1 MELDRS
7 VNGLRMV
14 SGSNSHHSQIFDT
27 LDPLTVLKC
36 KLRGYSHAPRA
47 PSPRSFYNHVHSMWR
62 AHRQHPS
69 AHGISDLTTAFI
81 VPKPIRSKFR
91 GIGGLTSVL
100 YRRFI
105 VWHNSM
111 PHSFSANRCKWSH
124 GLSMSVYYAT
134 SNAGSCR

>member
-27 LDPLTVLKC
+27 LDPLRVLKC

-47 PSPRSFYNHVHSMWR
+47 PSPCSFCNHVHSMWR
-62 AHRQHPS
+62 THRQHPS
-69 AHGISDLTTAFI
+69 AHSIAHIHTQPHGISELTTAFI

-111 PHSFSANRCKWSH
+111 PHSFSANRC
-124 GLSMSVYYAT
+124 
-134 SNAGSCR
+134 N